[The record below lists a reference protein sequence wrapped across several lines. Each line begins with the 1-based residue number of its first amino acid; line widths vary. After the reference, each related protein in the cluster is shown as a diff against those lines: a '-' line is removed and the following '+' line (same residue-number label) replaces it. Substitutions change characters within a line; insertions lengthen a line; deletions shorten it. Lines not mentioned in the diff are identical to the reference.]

1 MNEIKCCLCNKP
13 AMYYVTNGKG
23 EKEALCG
30 NHTAVNQTIEKF
42 KNRNKSEEV
51 KK

>member
-1 MNEIKCCLCNKP
+1 MSEPIKCCLCKNS
-13 AMYYVTNGKG
+13 AMYYVINGKG

-30 NHTAVNQTIEKF
+30 NHTATNQTIEKF
-42 KNRNKSEEV
+42 KNKSEEV